1 VGKDD
6 TKDQVV
12 TLPLYILA
20 EERTRSSG
28 ESGTVILA
36 VKDVPTFEMVGSIP
50 IPKKGT
56 IGYKR
61 PFLFFSLCL
70 RNWYF
75 VFVPVQDR
83 TGQDNV

>member
-36 VKDVPTFEMVGSIP
+36 VKDTPTFVDGREY
-50 IPKKGT
+50 T
-56 IGYKR
+56 
-61 PFLFFSLCL
+61 LL
-70 RNWYF
+70 R
-75 VFVPVQDR
+75 Q
-83 TGQDNV
+83 

>member
-6 TKDQVV
+6 KKDRVV
-12 TLPLYILA
+12 TLPFYLLT
-20 EERTRSSG
+20 EERTRSFD

-50 IPKKGT
+50 ILKKGT

-61 PFLFFSLCL
+61 PFLFFSLPL

-75 VFVPVQDR
+75 VFVSVRLDSQS
-83 TGQDNV
+83 